1 MLTHELQPFIEERHG
16 RVVLDGPAIDL
27 SADLAVPVGMAL
39 HELTSNAVRHGSL
52 SVPEGRVEVAWD
64 LKQMDGRRT
73 LHLEWTERDG
83 PPVQTPQQRG
93 FGSTLL
99 DRVLAM
105 QANAK
110 VQITFDAEGLTFR
123 MEAPLIEHRLVPEY

>member
-1 MLTHELQPFIEERHG
+1 M
-16 RVVLDGPAIDL
+16 
-27 SADLAVPVGMAL
+27 
-39 HELTSNAVRHGSL
+39 
-52 SVPEGRVEVAWD
+52 
-64 LKQMDGRRT
+64 

-110 VQITFDAEGLTFR
+110 VQITFDTAGLTFR
-123 MEAPLIEHRLVPEY
+123 MDAPLVEQRLVPEY